1 MYSFPRIT
9 IPPAAIAAA
18 KAKGK
23 EPDVM
28 YCLELLEE
36 TGNGHML
43 VWVRPLHSRHHS
55 SMRPSTAPPYLLSTD
70 LKRSLLTHSPLHELT
85 HSPLGLSCVPG
96 SGFKQAEGT
105 FHIRTTILVRSAIA
119 L

>member
-1 MYSFPRIT
+1 MYSFPKIT

-36 TGNGHML
+36 TGTL
-43 VWVRPLHSRHHS
+43 
-55 SMRPSTAPPYLLSTD
+55 
-70 LKRSLLTHSPLHELT
+70 
-85 HSPLGLSCVPG
+85 
-96 SGFKQAEGT
+96 
-105 FHIRTTILVRSAIA
+105 ILVIKSVVRTIDMPRIKMI
-119 L
+119 

>member
-18 KAKGK
+18 KAQGK

-36 TGNGHML
+36 TGM
-43 VWVRPLHSRHHS
+43 
-55 SMRPSTAPPYLLSTD
+55 
-70 LKRSLLTHSPLHELT
+70 
-85 HSPLGLSCVPG
+85 
-96 SGFKQAEGT
+96 
-105 FHIRTTILVRSAIA
+105 FHCDMYQYVDMYQRDK
-119 L
+119 

>member
-36 TGNGHML
+36 TGTL
-43 VWVRPLHSRHHS
+43 SPTYQFTFSFDKS
-55 SMRPSTAPPYLLSTD
+55 S
-70 LKRSLLTHSPLHELT
+70 
-85 HSPLGLSCVPG
+85 
-96 SGFKQAEGT
+96 
-105 FHIRTTILVRSAIA
+105 
-119 L
+119 

>member
-36 TGNGHML
+36 TGT
-43 VWVRPLHSRHHS
+43 S
-55 SMRPSTAPPYLLSTD
+55 STHFKNRIAPAAS
-70 LKRSLLTHSPLHELT
+70 K
-85 HSPLGLSCVPG
+85 
-96 SGFKQAEGT
+96 
-105 FHIRTTILVRSAIA
+105 
-119 L
+119 

>member
-36 TGNGHML
+36 TG
-43 VWVRPLHSRHHS
+43 
-55 SMRPSTAPPYLLSTD
+55 TAFDSN
-70 LKRSLLTHSPLHELT
+70 
-85 HSPLGLSCVPG
+85 
-96 SGFKQAEGT
+96 
-105 FHIRTTILVRSAIA
+105 
-119 L
+119 